1 MESRKLKRQ
10 LDVQKFK
17 TLPSCEWALC
27 NGSGS
32 FCAQGKLMAASGV
45 DDKNELDFAL
55 ICKDVLWENNS
66 YQPQKLREVAALNN
80 TGKFV
85 EADAL
90 ALEWAVESGKFELV
104 NCVKEQEAEVT
115 VNA

>member
-1 MESRKLKRQ
+1 MYK

-17 TLPSCEWALC
+17 SLPSCEWTLS
-27 NGSGS
+27 NGGGS
-32 FCAQGKLMAASGV
+32 YCAQGKLIAASGGEHEDPLV
-45 DDKNELDFAL
+45 FAAT
-55 ICKDVLWENNS
+55 CKDVLWENNS
-66 YQPQKLREVAALNN
+66 YQPQKLREVASLNN
-80 TGKFV
+80 SGKFA

-104 NCVKEQEAEVT
+104 NCTKEQEV